1 MVVLKFISLFAILIL
16 SSYTGIIISNKYK
29 NRVIELKEIK
39 RALNIF
45 ETKIKYTYEPIPDI
59 FAEISGNLNEIVAKI
74 FKSASEKMSTVIA
87 KEAWVEAI
95 NESKNNMN
103 KEDKDIIKGLGKL
116 LGKTDIEGQV
126 SQIELTDKFID
137 SQIEKAQQE
146 YEKNNKLY
154 KTLRSSFR
162 ISINYCVNLKSKE
175 KGENYM
181 DINLLFKIAA
191 IGILVAVLH
200 QVLVR
205 AGREDQAM
213 MTTLAGLVIVLT
225 MVIKE
230 ISTLFDSVRTLFNL

>member
-1 MVVLKFISLFAILIL
+1 MLIIKFTSLIMILIL
-16 SSYTGIIISNKYK
+16 SSYVGIIISNKYK
-29 NRVIELKEIK
+29 NRVLELKEIK
-39 RALNIF
+39 KALNIF

-59 FAEISGNLNEIVAKI
+59 FTEISANLNDRVAKI
-74 FKSASEKMSTVIA
+74 FKNASNKMSTTTA
-87 KEAWVEAI
+87 KEAWIEAVS
-95 NESKNNMN
+95 ESKNSMT
-103 KEDKDIIKGLGKL
+103 KEDIDVIKGLGKL
-116 LGKTDIEGQV
+116 LGKTDITGQV
-126 SQIELTDKFID
+126 SQIELTDKFVD
-137 SQIEKAQQE
+137 SQIEKAQHE
-146 YEKNNKLY
+146 YEKNEKLY

-162 ISINYCVNLKSKE
+162 TSISNCFNIKNQKKKE
-175 KGENYM
+175 KIM